1 MELRQLKYFLAVADA
16 RSFVGAANMLYVS
29 RQAVSKAVGQL
40 EAELGVELFVRDS
53 SGAFLTPA
61 GLMFYDR
68 VRSSVKELEKVSSD
82 MQKYGARYQQR
93 VRVVFSV
100 GIMQLYEK
108 TLRELRMEQE
118 NLALEYQECPHE
130 LCLNTLEEHQADLL
144 ICTGKPKSGEFSVHT
159 ITRSPYGVLIQ
170 ETEAL
175 KAEESLGLEDLNWI
189 PLAALRDGATEKLRE
204 EHGLHLQYQGYDLYR
219 LFSLTAE
226 GRCAM
231 LLPMCMIPKQ
241 MQGLMW
247 LPLENV
253 EPWTLYSVCLRS
265 LENNVLY
272 HSTIEELQNRVLRSA
287 PALAEERGKSV
298 V

>member
-16 RSFVGAANMLYVS
+16 RSFVGAASTLYVS
-29 RQAVSKAVGQL
+29 RQAVSKAVSQL

-53 SGAFLTPA
+53 SGTFLTPA

-68 VRSSVKELEKVSSD
+68 IRSSVKELEKVSSD

-108 TLRELRMEQE
+108 ALQDLRMEQE
-118 NLALEYQECPHE
+118 NLALEYQECPYE
-130 LCLNTLEEHQADLL
+130 LCLDTLREHQADLL
-144 ICTGKPKSGEFSVHT
+144 ICTGRPKTGEFSVHT

-189 PLAALRDGATEKLRE
+189 PLAALRDGATEELRE

-231 LLPMCMIPKQ
+231 LLPMCMVPKQ

-247 LPLENV
+247 LPLEKV

-272 HSTIEELQNRVLRSA
+272 HTTIEELQSRVLRST
-287 PALAEERGKSV
+287 PSLG
-298 V
+298 

>member
-16 RSFVGAANMLYVS
+16 RSFVSAASTLYVS
-29 RQAVSKAVGQL
+29 RQAVSKAVGHL
-40 EAELGVELFVRDS
+40 EAELGVELFARDS
-53 SGAFLTPA
+53 SGAYLTPA

-68 VRSSVKELEKVSSD
+68 IRSSVKELEQVLSD
-82 MQKYGARYQQR
+82 MQQYGARYQQR

-108 TLRELRMEQE
+108 ALQDLRMEQE
-118 NLALEYQECPHE
+118 NLALEYQESPHE
-130 LCLNTLEEHQADLL
+130 LCLDTLREHHADLL
-144 ICTGKPKSGEFSVHT
+144 ICTGRPKTGEFSVHT

-175 KAEESLGLEDLNWI
+175 KAEESLGLDDLNWI
-189 PLAALRDGATEKLRE
+189 PLAALRDGAAEELRE
-204 EHGLHLQYQGYDLYR
+204 KHGLKLQYQGYDLYR

-231 LLPMCMIPKQ
+231 LLPMCMVPKQ

-253 EPWTLYSVCLRS
+253 EPWTLYSVCLKS
-265 LENNVLY
+265 LENNILY
-272 HSTIEELQNRVLRSA
+272 HTTIEELQSRVLRNTPA
-287 PALAEERGKSV
+287 PV
-298 V
+298 